1 VATVSAPSTRRRS
14 DVINGARRQ
23 LKLLETAGPVW
34 LFGAQA
40 HRITEDLTTQRIDVE
55 DIAAV
60 GGRAVALMVQRGRR
74 QDGTWVERRLSA
86 VLDGDAEPVLHDS
99 WVDGLDSASRA

>member
-1 VATVSAPSTRRRS
+1 VATVSAPTTRSRS
-14 DVINGARRQ
+14 DNVDSARDR
-23 LKLLETAGPVW
+23 LEVLEVAGPVA

-40 HRITEDLTTQRIDVE
+40 HVWADDLSVQRIDVE

-60 GGRAVALMVQRGRR
+60 GGRAVALLVQRGR
-74 QDGTWVERRLSA
+74 DHAGCWVERRLSA
-86 VLDGDAEPVLHDS
+86 VFANGGEPVLYGS